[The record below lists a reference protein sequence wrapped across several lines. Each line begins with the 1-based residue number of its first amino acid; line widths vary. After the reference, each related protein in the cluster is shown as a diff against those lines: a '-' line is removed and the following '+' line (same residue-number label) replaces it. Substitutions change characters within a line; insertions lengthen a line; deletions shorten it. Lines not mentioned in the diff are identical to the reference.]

1 MNYQSLINSIQSN
14 IYNNGNN
21 EITGVLLQQ
30 VLISM
35 ITALGSGYQ
44 FAGIATPST
53 NPGTPD
59 ERTFYLGA
67 SGTYPNFGQ
76 TVIPS
81 GELGVFYYDNSW
93 HSGSIPFP
101 IGDNAI
107 TTSKINNGA
116 VTEEKLPTALLAK
129 LLGGFVYFGVAEPTT
144 NPGTPDKSVFYLT
157 STAGTYVNFNNL
169 SVGDA
174 EIAVLKFDKTLN
186 TWQKDSVGIPEMVE
200 IVNNL
205 VSGGVDKALSA
216 EMGKFIGAVIGKYQ
230 EANLNNYAEQNCSLG
245 SNSWY
250 GSGKHKAIPVS
261 PGESIKLTMAEYS
274 GHTSGNYNGWYVFAT
289 SSYNP
294 PYSDGNAIPKTGSD
308 NRLAA
313 PVGVELTLTAPNNAA
328 YLIITTKDGA
338 GIYPV
343 WKVKGSFEPTENL
356 TDRVDVIEDKVEN
369 LVDIVGGN
377 PTEIEADW
385 SEWNSSPSTPT
396 RGFKICLSTTVL
408 GGVITVKL
416 RNYNTYKIGV
426 VIQNGTGWASPT
438 ITDTGWRTADIV
450 KTIAANEVGYNIR
463 VSVGRIDNGS
473 VNIAD
478 LEAVVNELSFVY
490 TAGAGGLVT
499 KVENI
504 EKELSTSVYRI
515 PIVKM
520 GGFDYVGKKIDVSTH
535 RFAISDLGVVTSPGS
550 ARQGFA
556 IFGDYLFQCHNT
568 NNAIVVFKLSTGQTI
583 QTILLT
589 ANANNHANSATF
601 GNQYYSSA
609 DPFPCLYVS
618 SEGESKVY
626 VYRITGTEGAFSVSL
641 IQTLSFSV
649 DYYYPNLHVD
659 APNNRG
665 VIVGYKQNSWQSPSN
680 NNMIARC
687 FDLPYVT
694 AGDKTL
700 SKPYNE
706 FSFPFLYAA
715 QGAFG
720 QYGKLFAAFGNTSA
734 GLEIG
739 GIVVIDYILKNVESF
754 VDLKAGGNFEPEGV
768 GWWDDALIITTQ
780 EGVVKKITF

>member
-1 MNYQSLINSIQSN
+1 MNYQTLINSIQSN

-21 EITGVLLQQ
+21 EITGDLLQQ

-35 ITALGSGYQ
+35 ITALGAGYQ

-67 SGTYPNFGQ
+67 SGTYPNFGSA
-76 TVIPS
+76 VIQS
-81 GELGVFYYDNSW
+81 GELAVFYYDSSW

-107 TTSKINNGA
+107 TTSNINNGA
-116 VTEEKLPTALLAK
+116 VTEEKLATSLLAK
-129 LLGGFVYFGVAEPTT
+129 LLEGSVYFGVATPST
-144 NPGTPDKSVFYLT
+144 NPGTPDKNGFYLT
-157 STAGTYVNFNNL
+157 SAAGTYVNFNNL
-169 SVGDA
+169 VVGDA
-174 EIAVLKFDKTLN
+174 EIAILKFDSSLN

-205 VSGGVDKALSA
+205 SSGGIDKALSA
-216 EMGKFIGAVIGKYQ
+216 EMGKFIGSVIGSFQ
-230 EANLNNYAEQNCSLG
+230 EANLNNYVEQNCSLG
-245 SNSWY
+245 SNNWY

-261 PGESIKLTMAEYS
+261 PGDSLKLTMVDYG
-274 GHTSGNYNGWYVFAT
+274 GHTTGNYSGWYVFVT

-294 PYSDGNAIPKTGSD
+294 PYSDGDAIPKTGSD

-313 PVGVELTLTAPNNAA
+313 PVGVELSLTAPNNAA

-338 GIYPV
+338 GISPI
-343 WKVKGSFEPTENL
+343 WKVAGAFEPSENL
-356 TDRVDVIEDKVEN
+356 TDRVSVLEDSVEY
-369 LVDIVGGN
+369 LSDIVGGE
-377 PTEIEADW
+377 PTQIEAEW
-385 SEWNSSPSTPT
+385 SEWQSSPSTPT
-396 RGFKICLSTTVL
+396 RGYKICLKTTEL
-408 GGVITVKL
+408 GGVVTVKFN
-416 RNYNTYKIGV
+416 NYNTYKIGV
-426 VIQNGTGWASPT
+426 VIQSGTGWTGTVVS
-438 ITDTGWRTADIV
+438 DTGWKTNDII
-450 KTIAANEVGYNIR
+450 KTIAANEVGFNIR
-463 VSVGRIDNGS
+463 VSVGRIDNGN

-478 LEAVVNELSFVY
+478 LDAVVNELSFVY

-520 GGFDYVGKKIDVSTH
+520 GGFEYVGKKIDVSEH
-535 RFAISDLGVVTSPGS
+535 RFSISDIGVVTSPGT

-583 QTILLT
+583 QTISLT
-589 ANANNHANSATF
+589 ANSNNHANSATF
-601 GNQYYSSA
+601 GNQYYGSS
-609 DPFPCLYVS
+609 DPFPCLYIS

-626 VYRITGTEGAFSVSL
+626 VYRITGTEGAFSASL

-649 DYYYPNLHVD
+649 EYFYPNLHVD

-665 VIVGYKQNSWQSPSN
+665 IVVGYKQNSWQSASG
-680 NNMIARC
+680 NNMVACC
-687 FDLPYVT
+687 FNLPYVT

-700 SKPYNE
+700 SNPYNE
-706 FSFPFLYAA
+706 FTFPFLYAA

-720 QYGKLFAAFGNTSA
+720 KYGKLYAAFGNTYD

-780 EGVVKKITF
+780 YGEVKKITF